1 MPTIK
6 TLTSRQ
12 LAESLQ
18 VSTATI
24 RRWVKAGNCPK
35 PLWLGP
41 GCVRFR
47 ESDIAQWLETE
58 AFAAERLDGEQA
70 AAQIE
75 DADNDIQ
82 A

>member
-1 MPTIK
+1 MTVR
-6 TLTSRQ
+6 TLTSKQ

-18 VSTATI
+18 ISTQTL

-47 ESDIAQWLETE
+47 EADITAWLETE
-58 AFAAERLDGEQA
+58 AFAAERLSGESA
-70 AAQIE
+70 AAGIQ